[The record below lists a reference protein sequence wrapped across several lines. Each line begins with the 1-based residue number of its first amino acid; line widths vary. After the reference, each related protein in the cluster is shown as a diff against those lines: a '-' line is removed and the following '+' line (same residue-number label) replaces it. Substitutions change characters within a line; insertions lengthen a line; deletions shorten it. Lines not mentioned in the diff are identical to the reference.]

1 MVRRVLPALADILAT
16 IAEIE
21 NTIAGK
27 VFKQYQA
34 DWLLQ
39 RGIER
44 AIEIISEASRK
55 IPPEMRAKHPEIPWR
70 DVATIGNLLRHEY
83 HSISS
88 KIIWAVVQ
96 EDLPALKNAV
106 VAMRGSLEGQDPD

>member
-1 MVRRVLPALADILAT
+1 MVRRVLPALTDILAT
-16 IAEIE
+16 IEKIE
-21 NTIAGK
+21 NSTSGK
-27 VFKQYQA
+27 QFSEFQA

-44 AIEIISEASRK
+44 AVEIISEASRK
-55 IPPEMRAKHPEIPWR
+55 IPPEMQAAHPEIPWR

-96 EDLPALKNAV
+96 EDLPVLKIAILAL
-106 VAMRGSLEGQDPD
+106 RGSLERREPD